1 MALPEKRW
9 IQRFDSFQKAFAVL
23 ERICDIQ
30 NERELTEAEKMG
42 MIQSFDFS
50 FELAWNLM
58 KDYLNWKGIMEI
70 VGSKDAIR
78 QAYKNGII
86 VNGEIW
92 MDMIE
97 RRNDTS
103 HTYDE
108 KIAEKVV
115 NSVLNLYAKEMKEL
129 LIKMESHKQDL

>member
-9 IQRFDSFQKAFAVL
+9 IQRLDSFQKALAIL

-30 NERELTEAEKMG
+30 NKRELTEAEKMG
-42 MIQSFDFS
+42 MIQSFEFS

-97 RRNDTS
+97 RRNETS

-115 NSVLNLYAKEMKEL
+115 NSVSNLYFNEMKEL
-129 LIKMESHKQDL
+129 VIKMESRKQDP